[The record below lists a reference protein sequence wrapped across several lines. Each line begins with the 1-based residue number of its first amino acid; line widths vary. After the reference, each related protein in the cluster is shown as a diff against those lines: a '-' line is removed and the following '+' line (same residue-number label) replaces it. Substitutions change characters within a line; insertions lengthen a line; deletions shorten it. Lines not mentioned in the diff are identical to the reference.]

1 MFKPQTVNLS
11 NTSKVGMYKNTD
23 DRWGRETTDSSP
35 GLVVENEE
43 EGTATNRDIKH
54 SCLAINLTLTTGML
68 P

>member
-1 MFKPQTVNLS
+1 
-11 NTSKVGMYKNTD
+11 MYKNTD
-23 DRWGRETTDSSP
+23 DRWGRETTASSP

-54 SCLAINLTLTTGML
+54 SCLAINFAITTGML